1 MDELDPTRIESELR
15 GKTLITYWYVI
26 RRGSNPIGVRQV
38 QRSLGF
44 SSPSV
49 ALHHLEKLR
58 ELGLLKKNP
67 TGEYVLVEEVKVGFL
82 KFFVKFG
89 RFMLPRYLF
98 YAVLLTTMLV
108 GYLVLYQQP
117 FTIHNIVALLFG
129 IIAAGILWYETV
141 KVIRQAPF

>member
-1 MDELDPTRIESELR
+1 MDELDPRRIEAELR
-15 GKTLITYWYVI
+15 GKTLITYWYLI
-26 RRGSNPIGVRQV
+26 RQGSNSIGVRQV

-67 TGEYVLVEEVKVGFL
+67 SGDYILVEEVKVGFL

-89 RFMLPRYLF
+89 KFLFPRYLF

-108 GYLVLYQQP
+108 GYVILYQQP
-117 FTIHNIVALLFG
+117 FTVHNIVALVFG
-129 IIAAGILWYETV
+129 TIAAGILWYETV
-141 KVIRQAPF
+141 KVTRQAPF

>member
-1 MDELDPTRIESELR
+1 VDELDPTRIESELR